1 MKYLDLTQYT
11 YTEESLTA
19 YGFQKQSLGYSCQY
33 SLHQGEYLCE
43 IQVVNDELSVF
54 VYETAEHE
62 EFLPFYIKQNQ
73 GAFVSEIR
81 AEVDELIAR
90 LLKQCFTESEVKQEL
105 LSYAKEYFQTMPE
118 YPWEGI
124 SHCVLKS
131 AVKKKWYAI
140 FMRTPY
146 QTLGIE
152 RKGSIDIVNVKANPS
167 LITQLIDK
175 QRYFP
180 AYHMNKKYWVTILLD
195 RNTDIEKAKELLRGS
210 YSLVEGK

>member
-11 YTEESLTA
+11 YTEENLTA

-81 AEVDELIAR
+81 AEVDELIVR

-131 AVKKKWYAI
+131 AVKKKWYAL
-140 FMRTPY
+140 M
-146 QTLGIE
+146 
-152 RKGSIDIVNVKANPS
+152 
-167 LITQLIDK
+167 
-175 QRYFP
+175 QR
-180 AYHMNKKYWVTILLD
+180 VLT
-195 RNTDIEKAKELLRGS
+195 
-210 YSLVEGK
+210 